1 MRINTFLLA
10 CLLVGLL
17 SCVVSQETATADDI
31 STTNELG
38 VESDADGATD
48 EAVTTEESASAT
60 DPNGDVVVDEN
71 EGTAAEAETTTTTE
85 GETAA
90 EQEAEPVQT
99 GPFIDLFGTQLYS
112 MEMLDET
119 SAQLRAHYTNEA
131 LGGKK
136 VVGVYFSADW

>member
-1 MRINTFLLA
+1 MRINKFLFA

-17 SCVVSQETATADDI
+17 SCVVSQETATAEKV
-31 STTNELG
+31 STIEE
-38 VESDADGATD
+38 VESDADGAID
-48 EAVTTEESASAT
+48 EAATTEESASAT
-60 DPNGDVVVDEN
+60 DPNNGDVVVDEN

-85 GETAA
+85 GDTAA

-99 GPFIDLFGTQLYS
+99 GPFVDLFGTQLYS

-131 LGGKK
+131 LDGKK